1 MQSDSRSLT
10 AAPTAFAPPALGVR
24 WAQVANHDAVFLYAS
39 LLMLLFSTVDTG
51 PLGNLVKSCW
61 LISFVALALTNIG
74 AAFVVYIGSLAVY
87 SPLHFESL
95 TSLLQRPDNFAVP
108 ILFTAM
114 AFQIYRRQRPLPKVN
129 LYLLVLFF
137 YFLVHGIVFAP
148 EHLSALIRD
157 CIIPFL
163 ACILAVWI
171 GFGEKEITAFQ
182 DGLIAIGCYTGFAS
196 ILERTPLADRVLPLW
211 IGDPSLRPFDLYQDQ
226 WLEYP
231 RSGGTL
237 LQPAF
242 NGLLL
247 AMILMIIIL
256 RSRKG
261 ITPYHMIAASL
272 CIAGS
277 FFTYTRGA
285 WLSILLPLLWLPG
298 WARTPKQANVRRA
311 VMVVMAIA
319 SFAIASGAASA
330 RLKDGGTIL
339 YRLNLWGAAFR
350 LAASHPLQG
359 VGFFNFGSAMTTVK
373 QGFGVSA
380 LKFRKVEEGVASH
393 NTTLTILVEFGLPAF
408 ALYAFAFCKLVQR
421 ARENCLKLIGVSG
434 PAWVIAFAIA
444 YLTSAQ
450 FISCFE
456 GTVNT
461 VFFGFLGI
469 LAGARDTT
477 A

>member
-1 MQSDSRSLT
+1 MQSDSRSF
-10 AAPTAFAPPALGVR
+10 AASPTVFDSPAFGVQ
-24 WAQVANHDAVFLYAS
+24 WATVANHDAVFLYAS
-39 LLMLLFSTVDTG
+39 LVMLLFSTADTG

-61 LISFVALALTNIG
+61 IISFVALALTNLG
-74 AAFVVYIGSLAVY
+74 AAFVVYIGSLAIY
-87 SPLHFESL
+87 SPLHFDSM

-108 ILFTAM
+108 ILFVAM
-114 AFQIYRRQRPLPKVN
+114 AFQIYRRKRPLSSVN
-129 LYLLVLFF
+129 FYLLVLPF
-137 YFLVHGIVFAP
+137 YLLVHGVVFAP
-148 EHLSALIRD
+148 EHLPALIRD
-157 CIIPFL
+157 CIIPFG
-163 ACILAVWI
+163 ACILAAWI
-171 GFGEKEITAFQ
+171 GFGEREITAFQ
-182 DGLIAIGCYTGFAS
+182 DGLIAIGCYTGFVS
-196 ILERTPLADRVLPLW
+196 ILERTPFADRVLPFW

-226 WLEYP
+226 WLDLH

-242 NGLLL
+242 NGLLI
-247 AMILMIIIL
+247 AMILMIIVL

-298 WARTPKQANVRRA
+298 WTRTPKQANTRR
-311 VMVVMAIA
+311 MLLVVMALA
-319 SFAIASGAASA
+319 SLAIASGAAGE

-359 VGFFNFGSAMTTVK
+359 VGFFNFGSAMTNVQ

-393 NTTLTILVEFGLPAF
+393 NTALTILVEFGLPAF
-408 ALYAFAFCKLVQR
+408 TLYVVAFYKLVQR
-421 ARENCLKLIGVSG
+421 ARENCRKLLGVSG
-434 PAWVIAFAIA
+434 PAWVVAFTIC
-444 YLTSAQ
+444 YLISAQ